1 VVEDVIAIAP
11 AAGAEGEEKIIWLT
25 RYIIFQE
32 GLRYAKDR
40 K

>member
-1 VVEDVIAIAP
+1 VVEDVIAVAP

>member
-1 VVEDVIAIAP
+1 VVEDVAVVP
-11 AAGAEGEEKIIWLT
+11 TAGAAGEEKTIWLT

-32 GLRYAKDR
+32 RLRYAKDA

>member
-1 VVEDVIAIAP
+1 VVEDVVAVAP
-11 AAGAEGEEKIIWLT
+11 VAGAEGEQKIIWLT

-32 GLRYAKDR
+32 RLRYAKDA

>member
-1 VVEDVIAIAP
+1 VVEDVIAVAP

-25 RYIIFQE
+25 GYIIFQE

>member
-1 VVEDVIAIAP
+1 VVEDVITVAP
-11 AAGAEGEEKIIWLT
+11 VAGAAGEEKIIWLT